1 MNRIALLLLCFF
13 STPLFSQE
21 KELLGEWILVR
32 TLKLDNSRL
41 EINSPYYS
49 NYGSIEIKKNE
60 YIVLGQSFSTKFKKN
75 TMEMPIRTIQYQLK
89 EGYLVTEEDGLDRR
103 NFYLKRDDF
112 VSKFP
117 EFTMGTIER
126 NGKTLY
132 VDNKINAYAFEKVE
146 GLRGFINDNQKDNDR
161 DSKTFENLYFKIEF
175 VLTTDNK
182 IKYIKVLNSIDNRHD
197 NDFIFSLMKAEPF
210 LINLTDKDVLITLD
224 NEYLKWT
231 KDLKDKEE
239 KKLHDLH
246 YKGNIAYRNNKFDEA
261 IKYLAPINDLKI
273 GENRFNSLVENANL
287 YLGVSY
293 LVMGD
298 QLKACESFRRV
309 GDLTNFTVR
318 NYLLDF
324 CQD

>member
-1 MNRIALLLLCFF
+1 MNRIALLLLCFL
-13 STPLFSQE
+13 SNPLFSQE

-41 EINSPYYS
+41 EINSPHYS

-60 YIVLGQSFSTKFKKN
+60 YIVLGQSFPTKFKKN
-75 TMEMPIRTIQYQLK
+75 SMEMPIRTIQYQLK
-89 EGYLVTEEDGLDRR
+89 EGYLVTEEDGFDRR

-112 VSKFP
+112 VSKFS
-117 EFTMGTIER
+117 EFKMETIER
-126 NGKTLY
+126 NGRILY
-132 VDNKINAYAFEKVE
+132 VDNKINAYEFDKVE
-146 GLRGFINDNQKDNDR
+146 GLRTFINDNQKDNDR

-246 YKGNIAYRNNKFDEA
+246 YKGNLAYRNNKFDEA

-287 YLGVSY
+287 YLGISY

-298 QLKACESFRRV
+298 QQKACESFRRV